1 MFQHRHPELWANRTL
16 TVRQARRLIDDLDPE
31 QDCAEITHISL
42 EVMTPPLF
50 SHMAYASG
58 FARGTTHPAEARAVH
73 RGAGYLHAPV
83 NRDRDTMTF
92 FGLLHRYGPHSP
104 ELQELADRIQQ
115 IHHDVRGVGNQLQLH
130 ILGLMMYEP
139 ERWARDLGLPDYFTD
154 REHQA
159 RYHLWKAIGT
169 RMGIRGIWDS
179 YGEVEPWIL
188 AFEEKHGARSSEGV
202 EIYRGQIR
210 GFEKYFPRPLRF
222 LAGPVLTAGLPV
234 SARDHLDAPRVPVL
248 VDKAM
253 RAVATVVR
261 LTEPVRPVNL
271 SSTWVRDFSRMGD
284 DPDISRMGYQHDTSS
299 DPRYAKVAAAGEG
312 HRFTVAEGLQPGRG
326 CPMHGAGM

>member
-1 MFQHRHPELWANRTL
+1 MFQQR
-16 TVRQARRLIDDLDPE
+16 
-31 QDCAEITHISL
+31 
-42 EVMTPPLF
+42 
-50 SHMAYASG
+50 
-58 FARGTTHPAEARAVH
+58 
-73 RGAGYLHAPV
+73 
-83 NRDRDTMTF
+83 
-92 FGLLHRYGPHSP
+92 
-104 ELQELADRIQQ
+104 
-115 IHHDVRGVGNQLQLH
+115 HHDVRGVGNQLQLH

-299 DPRYAKVAAAGEG
+299 DPPLRESRRGRRRPQVHRRRRPAAGAG
-312 HRFTVAEGLQPGRG
+312 LPHARRRHVTCRKHQGSRQMGLPGSEGLFRHQRQDVIDHRRS
-326 CPMHGAGM
+326 CQ